1 MGRMSR
7 LLGAGCLGLAM
18 VALVAQAAAGG
29 EANPVRRAP
38 AGEAAGHGRIIVKF
52 RERAQTLSAATA
64 GGARLGPKAAAL
76 MGKRLGVTLADGRAI
91 GPRTQVLRSAVLDS
105 RSLAKMVAADTD
117 VEWAEVDHVRVP
129 LAAPNDPLYPDG
141 IVGTTPASG
150 QWYLRAP
157 AGTVKSSIDIE
168 TAWDVTHGTPAAAA
182 NAIVVA
188 DVDTGITSHPD
199 LVNKILPGYDMVGST
214 DYGDDT
220 TITAN
225 DGDLQDAN
233 PTDPGDWISATDV
246 DRELCDSTDPSK
258 TVQQDSSWH
267 GTQTAGVLGAQT
279 NNGLGMAGTGYDVMI
294 LPVRAL
300 GKCGGFDSDI
310 AAAARWAAGLSVSGA
325 PINAHPARVI
335 NMSLGGAPG
344 TDGCGPLYPDLISE
358 LSARNVLIVAAAG
371 NEEGLAV
378 DVPAMCPGVVAVAGL
393 RQVGT
398 KVGFSNVGPEVTIAA
413 PGGNCINT
421 DVTQPCLFPIL
432 STLNTGTTF
441 PGQPTYS
448 TSFGAVGVG
457 TSFSTPIVSGTVA
470 LMLSANPALTNAQ
483 VISLLQGSATV
494 FPPSDDPT
502 IPACHAPNGSTQD
515 ECVCTSGI
523 CGAGMLNA
531 GLAVQ
536 RAAGATGGAARI
548 PAQGPLAISAV
559 TVLDGGTSTPSGGAS
574 ITGWAWSLVDGQ
586 SLAAIVGS
594 STGQTVQVQGLAA
607 GNVTLRLVTT
617 DSAGKTGIAF
627 RSFPVAPAI
636 PVAAISG
643 IAGVAV
649 GQTLLL
655 SADNSQASGSGTI
668 QSYQWTVINGAGT
681 VALANDTSARATV
694 TGLVTGTAT
703 VGLSVTDS
711 SGQVAATTMD
721 VPVSVAPA
729 DVGSILD
736 QPSGGSSGSSSSG
749 GGATSPAWLA
759 GLLLVGALLAPR
771 RRAMVSAVR
780 CKALHK

>member
-29 EANPVRRAP
+29 EANPARRAP
-38 AGEAAGHGRIIVKF
+38 AVSAAGHGRIIVKF

-76 MGKRLGVTLADGRAI
+76 MSRRLGVTLTDGRAI
-91 GPRTQVLRSAVLDS
+91 GPRTQVLRSSVLDS
-105 RSLAKMVAADTD
+105 RSLAKMVATDTD
-117 VEWAEVDHVRVP
+117 VEWAAVDHVRVP

-141 IVGTTPASG
+141 LANTTPASG

-157 AGTVKSSIDIE
+157 TAAVRSSIDIE

-214 DYGDDT
+214 DYGDGS
-220 TITAN
+220 TISAN
-225 DGDLQDAN
+225 DGDLQDGN
-233 PTDPGDWISATDV
+233 PTDPGDWLSAADV
-246 DRELCDSTDPSK
+246 TRNACDPGD
-258 TVQQDSSWH
+258 TVAQDSSWH

-300 GKCGGFDSDI
+300 GKCGGYDSDI
-310 AAAARWAAGLSVSGA
+310 VAGARWAAGLSVSGA
-325 PINAHPARVI
+325 PLNAHPARVV

-358 LSARNVLIVAAAG
+358 LAAMNVIIVAAAG

-398 KVGFSNVGPEVTIAA
+398 KVGFSNVGPEVTIAS

-421 DVTQPCLFPIL
+421 DATQACLYPIL

-470 LMLSANPALTNAQ
+470 LMLSANPSLTNAQ
-483 VISLLQGSATV
+483 VVSLLQGSATA

-502 IPACHAPNGSTQD
+502 IPTCHAPNGSTQD
-515 ECVCTSGI
+515 ECVCTTGT

-548 PAQGPLAISAV
+548 SAQGPLAIAN
-559 TVLDGGTSTPSGGAS
+559 TTTLDGSGSTGAAGANVTSY
-574 ITGWAWSLVDGQ
+574 AWSVVDGQ
-586 SLAAIVGS
+586 SLAGIVGS
-594 STGQTVQVQGLAA
+594 ASGPTVAVQGSAA
-607 GNVTLRLVTT
+607 GNVTVRLVTT
-617 DSAGKTGIAF
+617 DSTGKTGIAF
-627 RSFPVAPAI
+627 RSFRVAPAS
-636 PVAAISG
+636 PVAAING

-649 GQTLLL
+649 GQSLLL
-655 SADNSQASGSGTI
+655 SADNSQASGNGAI
-668 QSYQWTVINGAGT
+668 QSYQWTVVDGTGT
-681 VALANDTSARATV
+681 VSLANDKTDQVTV

-703 VGLSVTDS
+703 IALDVTDS
-711 SGQVAATTMD
+711 SGQVASTTMD

-736 QPSGGSSGSSSSG
+736 QPSGGSTGGSSSG
-749 GGATSPAWLA
+749 GGAASPLWLA
-759 GLLLVGALLAPR
+759 GLLLAGALLTPR
-771 RRAMVSAVR
+771 RRRAQAPATTR
-780 CKALHK
+780 